1 MPHVNI
7 KYFGQEFTVEHK
19 DRLAAVIT
27 EVVSDGFGVDR
38 EAVSI
43 ALEPV
48 AETDWG
54 EAVVDPE
61 ITGRA
66 HLLIQEPGYLDDRQ
80 EQP

>member
-7 KYFGQEFTVEHK
+7 KYFGQEFTAEHK
-19 DRLAAVIT
+19 GRLAAAIT

-38 EAVSI
+38 KAVSI

-48 AETDWG
+48 AEPDWG
-54 EAVVDPE
+54 EAVVDSE

-80 EQP
+80 EHP